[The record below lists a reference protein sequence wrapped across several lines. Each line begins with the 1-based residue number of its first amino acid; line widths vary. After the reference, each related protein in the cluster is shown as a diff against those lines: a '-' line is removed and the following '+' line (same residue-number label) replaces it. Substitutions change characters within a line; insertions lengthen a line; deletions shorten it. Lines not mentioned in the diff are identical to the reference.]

1 MRYSLLFIIS
11 IGLFFLISCKEDNQ
25 LAVVQEMD
33 GLVALWDFKEESGTA
48 RMAIGKGDFP
58 LKEMN
63 GEIQRIPEGPLSGF
77 SALMENEAYFSLA
90 HEKTAEL
97 NIHGKNQGVTVMAWV
112 KWEGKTGFVGG
123 MWNEYTDGGKRQY
136 GLFVDLPHY
145 NGASQVCGHIS
156 YSGGPTPP
164 FPYSCDY
171 AASKQKLTKGKWY
184 FIAFSYDGKY
194 IKAYLDGVFEERAP
208 EPIKNTKGFEG
219 LPDGL
224 IHSKNPYLFKDGM
237 GNNGSDFTV
246 GAVVLSRGM
255 GNFFNGQIG
264 GLAVFDR
271 ELTENEISE
280 IFQKTMVENPFMN
293 KEQ

>member
-1 MRYSLLFIIS
+1 MRYPLLFILS
-11 IGLFFLISCKEDNQ
+11 IGLFFTMSCKEEDQ

-33 GLVALWDFKEESGTA
+33 GLVALWDFKEESGMA
-48 RMAIGKGDFP
+48 RKAAGKRDFP

-63 GEIQRIPEGPLSGF
+63 GEIQRVPGGPLSGF
-77 SALMENEAYFSLA
+77 SALMENEVYFSLP
-90 HEKTAEL
+90 HEETAEL
-97 NIHGKNQGVTVMAWV
+97 NIHGKDQGVTVMAWV

-171 AASKQKLTKGKWY
+171 AASKQKLTKGKWH
-184 FIAFSYDGKY
+184 FITFSYDGEY
-194 IKAYLDGVFEERAP
+194 IKAYLDGVFEEREP
-208 EPIKNTKGFEG
+208 EPINNTKGFEG

-224 IHSKNPYLFKDGM
+224 IHSKNPYLFKEGM

-280 IFQKTMVENPFMN
+280 IFQKTMVENPFMRN
-293 KEQ
+293 VQ

>member
-1 MRYSLLFIIS
+1 MKFSPFTLFS
-11 IGLFFLISCKEDNQ
+11 IGALFLLSCKESDHLIQ
-25 LAVVQEMD
+25 LQERE
-33 GLVALWDFKEESGTA
+33 GLVAAWGFGEVAGLERLA
-48 RMAIGKGDFP
+48 VGKGEFP

-63 GEIQRIPEGPLSGF
+63 GNVQRVAEGPLSGY
-77 SALMENEAYFSLA
+77 SAKMENGVYFSLP
-90 HEKTAEL
+90 HKDTGEL

-123 MWNEYTDGGKRQY
+123 MWNEYTEGGKRQY

-156 YSGGPTPP
+156 YAGGPTPP

-171 AASKQKLTKGKWY
+171 AASKQQLIKGEWH
-184 FIAFSYDGKY
+184 FIAFTYDGEY
-194 IKAYLDGVFEERAP
+194 IKAFLDGDFQERAP
-208 EPIKNTKGFEG
+208 EPINNTKGFDG

-224 IHSKNPYLFKDGM
+224 IHSKNPYLFEESI

-255 GNFFNGQIG
+255 GNFFNGLIG
-264 GLAVFDR
+264 GLAVFER
-271 ELTENEISE
+271 VLEENEVNE
-280 IFQKTMVENPFMN
+280 IFQQTMVENAF
-293 KEQ
+293 K

>member
-1 MRYSLLFIIS
+1 MKFAQ
-11 IGLFFLISCKEDNQ
+11 FANFLILVVFLLSCKESDHLTQ
-25 LAVVQEMD
+25 LQERD
-33 GLVALWDFKEESGTA
+33 GLVAAWGFREEAGQD
-48 RMAIGKGDFP
+48 RMAVGKGEFP

-63 GEIQRIPEGPLSGF
+63 GNVERVAEGPLSGY
-77 SALMENEAYFSLA
+77 SARMEKEVFFSLP
-90 HEKTAEL
+90 HENTGEL

-145 NGASQVCGHIS
+145 NGAAQVCGHIS

-171 AASKQKLTKGKWY
+171 AASKQKLTKGKWHY
-184 FIAFSYDGKY
+184 IAFTYDGEY
-194 IKAYLDGVFEERAP
+194 IKAFLDGEFQERAP
-208 EPIKNTKGFEG
+208 EPINNTKGFEG
-219 LPDGL
+219 LPEGL
-224 IHSKNPYLFKDGM
+224 THSKNPYLFEDGM

-255 GNFFNGQIG
+255 GNFFNGLIG

-271 ELTENEISE
+271 VLEDKEMDE
-280 IFQKTMVENPFMN
+280 IFQQTMVDNDFVTRED
-293 KEQ
+293 